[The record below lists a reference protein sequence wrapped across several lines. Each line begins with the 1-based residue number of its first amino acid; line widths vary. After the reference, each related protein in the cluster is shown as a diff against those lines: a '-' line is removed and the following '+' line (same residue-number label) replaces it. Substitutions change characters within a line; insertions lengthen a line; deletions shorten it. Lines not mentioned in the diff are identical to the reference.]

1 PVYYANI
8 QKNPL
13 AALVKCIDRCN
24 NLSCMADGFT
34 KSKMETYVLQTEQ
47 YVFPLLDVI
56 KEVPE
61 YNNAAWLLRYQI
73 ISLLEMAKR
82 LL

>member
-1 PVYYANI
+1 
-8 QKNPL
+8 
-13 AALVKCIDRCN
+13 
-24 NLSCMADGFT
+24 MADGFT